1 MPGRGSGPL
10 FPRRNRLGPSLSPTY
25 TWPRPGVRPVVLCK
39 NPHHQHV
46 NALTTLVAPGPHTHA
61 LLTWWTALHAWKG
74 KHLLNF
80 LHRAAPGCAARARS
94 VVLDNG
100 AICRSRMVR
109 QELAARGIRLW
120 YLPAYS
126 PKLNNIKRT
135 FRTPGM
141 GPRSNPRPPR
151 R

>member
-1 MPGRGSGPL
+1 M
-10 FPRRNRLGPSLSPTY
+10 
-25 TWPRPGVRPVVLCK
+25 
-39 NPHHQHV
+39 
-46 NALTTLVAPGPHTHA
+46 NALTTLAAPGTHTHA
-61 LLTWWTALHAWKG
+61 LLTWWTAPHAWKG

-80 LHRAAPGCAARARS
+80 LHQAEPGCAGRARS

-100 AICRSRMVR
+100 TTYRSRMVQ
-109 QELAARGIRLW
+109 QELAARSIWLW

-126 PKLNNIKRT
+126 PKLNNIEHT

-141 GPRSNPRPPR
+141 GPCSSPRLPR